1 MLFERELLTAQGK
14 AEVLTRLF
22 AEAATRNE
30 SPTASG
36 GTVPREVLDAYGELA
51 SHVRFIMEA
60 ATHVAPNRE
69 IQKQIRKI
77 EKLLDSL
84 PESIL
89 QSLSAGPCD
98 NWMQLYRKLVQLH
111 VQLEES
117 FPTPDADE
125 YTAIVQKICN
135 LAKTVADHA
144 VVQINA
150 GSMFCLLMM
159 QVHLHRYSKPARKR
173 RTKKKAT
180 KRTAKPKQ

>member
-22 AEAATRNE
+22 AEAATCKG
-30 SPTASG
+30 TAINNN
-36 GTVPREVLDAYGELA
+36 GTVPRAVLDAYGELSA
-51 SHVRFIMEA
+51 HVRFIMEA
-60 ATHVAPNRE
+60 ATHVAPTRE
-69 IQKQIRKI
+69 FQKQIRKI

-125 YTAIVQKICN
+125 YTAIIQKISN
-135 LAKTVADHA
+135 LAKAVAEHA

-159 QVHLHRYSKPARKR
+159 QVHLHKYSKPARKR
-173 RTKKKAT
+173 RAKKPAKKK
-180 KRTAKPKQ
+180 K